1 MANHS
6 RRDYQIG
13 HLAFWAIP
21 LLAVGCVSSGT
32 MRLSQISTSELPGS
46 SPKLI
51 AIDVEG
57 SDCGGSS
64 NLYGDYAAAVEKA
77 IASAPG
83 ANALVDASFFS
94 QEYFFSKLCVHVRG
108 NAVVFE

>member
-1 MANHS
+1 
-6 RRDYQIG
+6 
-13 HLAFWAIP
+13 
-21 LLAVGCVSSGT
+21 